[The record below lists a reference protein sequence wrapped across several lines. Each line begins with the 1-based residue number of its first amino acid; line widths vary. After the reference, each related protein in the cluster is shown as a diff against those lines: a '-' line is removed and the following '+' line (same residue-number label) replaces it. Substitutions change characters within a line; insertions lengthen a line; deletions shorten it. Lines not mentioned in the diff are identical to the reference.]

1 MSPIRSLGN
10 RSASFRNR
18 FGDTGTNAAL
28 PFVPIPPNDFDGT
41 GAVYAFS
48 GNNTTDDATDNGN
61 SITNYY
67 QFSTTQKKW
76 TDYTHSFETSGD
88 TWANRLEFPTWTPS
102 ADGWSFEFWVY
113 PTTWAGKYL
122 LNFDSGSLSINVQS
136 GEFRFYRIFTSSQQ
150 NWTTTTSNL
159 LNQWNFFQI
168 YYDTT
173 NTKFMV
179 NGTERASLAGNTGTP
194 SQVVLANK
202 VSTDTFGTTGFWN
215 DIVFYNGVNR
225 GAQSV
230 PTTPFGH

>member
-1 MSPIRSLGN
+1 MFNEQHKKESPIQGLLGLGGGIARS
-10 RSASFRNR
+10 
-18 FGDTGTNAAL
+18 FGGGSNALA
-28 PFVPIPPNDFDGT
+28 D
-41 GAVYAFS
+41 AVYAFS
-48 GNNTTDDATDNGN
+48 GDNTTTDETGNGN
-61 SITNYY
+61 SIINAMP
-67 QFSTTQKKW
+67 FSTTQKKW
-76 TDYTHSFETSGD
+76 ASYSHSFQTSGD
-88 TWANRLEFPTWTPS
+88 TWSNRLEFPTWTPS
-102 ADGWSFEFWVY
+102 SSGWSFEFWVY
-113 PTTWAGKYL
+113 PTDWAGKYL
-122 LNFDSGSLSINVQS
+122 LLFGNGSLSINVQG
-136 GEFRFYRIFTSSQQ
+136 GEFRFYRTFTASQQ